1 MKSKSI
7 GHFVILALVL
17 NLIVAGAQ
25 SPLLALQAEE
35 VPRQER
41 ATSPTDAAE
50 VVAEEEGT
58 GLWVIQLAEPSLA
71 TYTGRIAGLAPTSPR
86 VTGERKLDV
95 RAPASVAYRNFLA
108 GRQNEVRAQMNQVLN
123 RPVEVQFQYLNVIN
137 GLAVR
142 VSAAEAARLAELP
155 GVAAVYRD
163 TLRELDTDVS
173 HDLIRSA
180 AIWDGDTGKSM
191 ATRGEGVIVGMLDTG
206 VNPDHPSFAATDG
219 DGYTHTNP
227 YGSGNFVGVCDPGAP
242 NHEDICN
249 DKLIGAWNFH
259 PNSPS
264 AQDWHDHG
272 SHVGSIIAGNR
283 HEAVFTVGTD
293 EFTRTIQG
301 VAPRAN
307 VISYLV
313 CFPTCP
319 ATSSVAAVDQ
329 AITDG
334 VDVLNYSISGADNP
348 WNDIVDLAF
357 LEGFNA
363 GIFIA
368 ASAGN
373 DGPGASTVAKTGP
386 WNASVAASTHS
397 RIIANTLDAT
407 EPAPVPP
414 GLVGMGA
421 VPGTGP
427 AIVADIEA
435 EIRYAGLVD
444 PGNERGCNAFPPGA
458 FAASMALIQRGD
470 CTFAVKVNNATAAG
484 ASAVVV
490 FNHQGGPPITMGG
503 LEGTAIP
510 AVFIDRGNG
519 NELRDFI
526 VANAPT
532 PTSARINAGA
542 SVVINDDW
550 QDIMAGFSSRGPSQ
564 FEMLA
569 PTFTA
574 PGVNI
579 LAAGAAAPGDPVRYV
594 FMQGTSFSSPHGA
607 GAGALMTALHPNWT
621 PAEIR
626 SALASSAD
634 QDGILKED
642 AETPA
647 DPFDM
652 GSGRLNLDKAGR
664 VGLVLDETHANF
676 VAANPATGGDPKT
689 LNLPAMVNMECVG
702 TCTWTRTLK
711 SVATVAATYNAVVDA
726 PPGMTVTVT
735 PSTFTLVPGTLNGA
749 TQEVAITVDVS
760 GLPEGDW
767 AFAEV
772 RFETDAHHPNHGDFV
787 QLAEA
792 TDPVTA
798 WNERAIDLSD
808 YAGQDVC
815 LAFVYKG
822 FDAHDWRV
830 DDVLVESDDGVHID
844 ESFTDTEF
852 PPPGWA
858 RYNLDGLDTQWVR
871 TTSLPNTPP
880 AAALHGFSTAG
891 GVVQD
896 GWLVTPQFTLG
907 DNGSLRYFDRTTF
920 PAWYMY
926 SGVWIS
932 TGSCDPAPAD
942 GDPIAPVHYPIA
954 VIPVTEAPAMT
965 LDPEEITSV
974 QGTDEIVTHILTIG
988 NVGGADLL
996 WNVVE
1001 DEPELTPFGQAT
1013 PVSTV
1018 DVAPQLTTIG
1028 DAGLAGNRNLAEEV
1042 GTVAEPE
1049 APPVPESTVTITHS
1063 ASQAIM
1069 AGNSVACSPDGGFTT
1084 TENGYLRTFTLED
1097 FGIFS
1102 DFDVTQVSFGI
1113 ESLSGV
1119 PQTLT
1124 VNLFTL
1130 DAMPFTYANMTL
1142 IGSASATFSPQ
1153 SLTIVSVPVTGNV
1166 PAGATLVVEVD
1177 APHGGGAGGFFIGSN
1192 NAGQSAPSYLRSA
1205 SCGLPEP
1212 TDTAAI
1218 GFPNMHIVMN
1228 VTGFAEP
1235 PACDAPGGTPWVDVS
1250 PLSGTVPAG
1259 GMQEV
1264 SVTFD
1269 STGMTM
1275 GEHSA
1280 NLCLESN
1287 DPARPFTV
1295 VPLTL
1300 IVEEVPAIEV
1310 SPESLAA
1317 TLPVDGMTSQA
1328 LTISNVGEG
1337 ILEWDI
1343 DEAEAGPDS
1352 TILNVGVLYDNG
1364 PLVTH
1369 PGAGPGGADHSTVQN
1384 VTLGM
1389 TLLGANVSVSANA
1402 RIADDFTVTEA
1413 GGWDVETIT
1422 FYAYQTGS
1430 GTGSTL
1436 NQVNYQVWDGPP
1448 NVAGSNVVFGDST
1461 TNRMEST
1468 DWSNIYRVSETTVNT
1483 QRPVMRIVAGG
1494 GFHLPPGTYWLDWQL
1509 GGTLASG
1516 PWQPPI
1522 TILGQTTTGNAL
1534 QFFDGGWQA
1543 LLDGGT
1549 NTPQGVP
1556 FTIEGMLADPH
1567 PCDTPTDIPWL
1578 SVSPTS
1584 GTTAAGESSEV
1595 TVTFD
1600 ATGLAAGTYEAQ
1612 LCVNSNDPAN
1622 PRVTVP
1628 VTLEVLDV
1636 PMFEKRVNAAGD
1648 LYIDTEGNE
1657 WIPDQRYVA
1666 GDWGYTNRNAPRQ
1679 HTNRMI
1685 GGTDDPEKY
1694 QTARQ
1699 NPGEFRF
1706 DNLPPGTYEVKLL
1719 FAEISNRQPGSR
1731 VFDVI
1736 INDQVVLPAYDIAAR
1751 VGNFHADE
1759 YTFVATVG
1767 ADGRLSIRFFGRQG
1781 APPIINAFAVL
1792 QQQ

>member
-7 GHFVILALVL
+7 VRFVVLALAL
-17 NLIVAGAQ
+17 NLIFTGAR

-35 VPRQER
+35 VPRQE
-41 ATSPTDAAE
+41 S
-50 VVAEEEGT
+50 VEEST
-58 GLWVIQLAEPSLA
+58 GLWVVQLAEPSLA
-71 TYTGRIAGLAPTSPR
+71 TYPGNINGLAATTPQ
-86 VTGERKLDV
+86 VTGARKLDV
-95 RAPASVAYRNFLA
+95 NAPASIAYRSFLA
-108 GRQNEVRAQMNQVLN
+108 SRQNEFRGQMNQVLN

-142 VSAAEAARLAELP
+142 VSADEAARLAELP
-155 GVAAVYRD
+155 QVVAVYRD
-163 TLRELDTDVS
+163 TLRHLDTDVS
-173 HDLIRSA
+173 HDLIGSA
-180 AIWDGDTGKSM
+180 AIWDGETGKSM
-191 ATRGEGVIVGMLDTG
+191 ATRGEGIIVGMLDTG

-264 AQDWHDHG
+264 AQDWNDHG
-272 SHVGSIIAGNR
+272 SHVGSTIAGNK
-283 HEAVFTVGTD
+283 HEAVFAVGPD
-293 EFTRTIQG
+293 VFTRTIQG

-319 ATSSVAAVDQ
+319 ETSSVAAVDQ
-329 AITDG
+329 AVADG
-334 VDVLNYSISGADNP
+334 VDVLNYSITGVDNP
-348 WNDIVDLAF
+348 WNDLVDLAF

-373 DGPGASTVAKTGP
+373 DGPGAGTVAKTGP
-386 WNASVAASTHS
+386 WNASVAASTHN

-414 GLVGMGA
+414 TLVGMGA

-444 PGNERGCNAFPPGA
+444 PGNERGCNAFPPGS
-458 FAASMALIQRGD
+458 FIGSMALIQRGD

-484 ASAVVV
+484 AGSVVV
-490 FNHQGGPPITMGG
+490 FNHLGGPPITMGG
-503 LEGTAIP
+503 LEGTVIP

-532 PTSARINAGA
+532 PSSARINAGA
-542 SVVINDDW
+542 SVVTNDEW

-579 LAAGAAAPGDPVRYV
+579 LAAGAALPGEPVRYV
-594 FMQGTSFSSPHGA
+594 FLQGTSLASPHGA
-607 GAGALMTALHPNWT
+607 GSGALMVALHPNWT

-634 QDGILKED
+634 RHTILKED

-664 VGLVLDETHANF
+664 VGLVLDETYANF
-676 VAANPATGGDPKT
+676 VAANPALGGDPKT
-689 LNLPAMVNMECVG
+689 LNIPGMVNMECVD

-711 SVATVAATYNAVVDA
+711 SVATVAATYTAVVAA
-726 PPGMTVTVT
+726 PPGMSVTVT
-735 PSTFTLVPGTLNGA
+735 PSSFTLVPGTQNGA
-749 TQEVAITVDVS
+749 TQQVEITADVS
-760 GLPEGDW
+760 GLPEGAW

-772 RFETDAHHPNHGDFV
+772 RFETDARHPNHGDFV

-792 TDPVTA
+792 SDLMEGWAQHTL
-798 WNERAIDLSD
+798 DLSA

-815 LAFVYKG
+815 LAFAYKG
-822 FDAHDWRV
+822 FDAHNWAV
-830 DDVLVESDDGVHID
+830 DDILVTSDAGTHID
-844 ESFTDTEF
+844 ESFTATEF
-852 PPPGWA
+852 PPPGWT
-858 RYNLDGLDTQWVR
+858 RHDFDGVGQQWLR
-871 TTSLPNTPP
+871 TTATFNTSP
-880 AAALHGFSTAG
+880 ASARHAFSTVG

-907 DNGSLRYFDRTTF
+907 DNGSLTFFDHTGF

-932 TGSCDPAPAD
+932 TGSCDPTPGA
-942 GDPIAPVHYPIA
+942 GEPIAPVHYPIA
-954 VIPVTEAPAMT
+954 VIPVAEAPAMT

-974 QGTDEIVTHILTIG
+974 QGVDEIVTHILTIG

-1001 DEPELTPFGQAT
+1001 DEPELTPFGRTTQVT
-1013 PVSTV
+1013 TI
-1018 DVAPQLTTIG
+1018 DVPSQLTTIG
-1028 DAGLAGNRNLAEEV
+1028 DVTLSSNRNLDAEV
-1042 GTVAEPE
+1042 GAIAEPE
-1049 APPVPESTVTITHS
+1049 APPAPESSVTITHS
-1063 ASQAIM
+1063 ASQAVV

-1119 PQTLT
+1119 PQTMT

-1130 DAMPFTYANMTL
+1130 DAMPFIYANMTL
-1142 IGSASATFSPQ
+1142 IGTASATFNPQ
-1153 SLTIVSVPVTGNV
+1153 ALTIVTVPVTGNV

-1177 APHGGGAGGFFIGSN
+1177 APNMSGVGGFFIGSN
-1192 NAGQSAPSYLRSA
+1192 SAGQTAPSYLRSA

-1212 TDTAAI
+1212 RDVATI

-1235 PACDAPGGTPWVDVS
+1235 PACDVPTGTPWVDVT
-1250 PLSGTVPAG
+1250 PLSGTVSPG
-1259 GMQEV
+1259 TEQEV

-1269 STGMTM
+1269 STGLTM
-1275 GEHSA
+1275 GEHTA

-1287 DPARPFTV
+1287 DPARPFAV

-1300 IVEEVPAIEV
+1300 IVEQIPAIEV

-1317 TLPVDGMTSQA
+1317 TQPANTVTSQ
-1328 LTISNVGEG
+1328 TVSISNVGEG
-1337 ILEWDI
+1337 ILDWHIE
-1343 DEAEAGPDS
+1343 EAEPEGM
-1352 TILNVGVLYDNG
+1352 VLSDN
-1364 PLVTH
+1364 PLRTV
-1369 PGAGPGGADHSTVQN
+1369 PGDLPSVEDLMRDYESVP
-1384 VTLGM
+1384 L
-1389 TLLGANVSVSANA
+1389 ANV
-1402 RIADDFTVTEA
+1402 ILDGGFEA
-1413 GGWDVETIT
+1413 GTPNPFWDEGSTNFGTPLCTVGTCGTGGGTGPRTGSWWAWFGGINAVETG
-1422 FYAYQTGS
+1422 FVRQTVSLDTGAAELSFWLEIPAAS
-1430 GTGSTL
+1430 GTGNDFL
-1436 NQVNYQVWDGPP
+1436 NVSLGGAVIFSVTDADQASYATYSQVVVD
-1448 NVAGSNVVFGDST
+1448 VSAFAGGTHELSFDATVFGGGT
-1461 TNRMEST
+1461 TNFFV
-1468 DWSNIYRVSETTVNT
+1468 DD
-1483 QRPVMRIVAGG
+1483 VA
-1494 GFHLPPGTYWLDWQL
+1494 LDSQPP
-1509 GGTLASG
+1509 SG
-1516 PWQPPI
+1516 PCS
-1522 TILGQTTTGNAL
+1522 
-1534 QFFDGGWQA
+1534 
-1543 LLDGGT
+1543 
-1549 NTPQGVP
+1549 
-1556 FTIEGMLADPH
+1556 M
-1567 PCDTPTDIPWL
+1567 PTDVPWL
-1578 SVSPTS
+1578 SVAPAS
-1584 GTTAAGESSEV
+1584 GSTAAGESDEV

-1600 ATGLAAGTYEAQ
+1600 STGLVADTYEAL

-1622 PRVTVP
+1622 PLVEVP
-1628 VTLEVLDV
+1628 VTLEVLAE
-1636 PMFEKRVNAAGD
+1636 PMFQKLVNAGGG
-1648 LYIDTEGNE
+1648 LYIDGAGNE
-1657 WIPDQRYVA
+1657 WVPDQVYVA
-1666 GDWGYTNRNAPRQ
+1666 GDWGYTNHNAPRGQ
-1679 HTNRMI
+1679 TNRMI
-1685 GGTDDPEKY
+1685 AGTDDPVIY
-1694 QTARQ
+1694 QTVRQ
-1699 NPGEFRF
+1699 NPREFRF
-1706 DNLPPGTYEVKLL
+1706 DGLAPGTYEVRLL
-1719 FAEISNRQPGSR
+1719 FAEIQNRQVGTR

-1736 INDQVVLPAYDIAAR
+1736 INDQVVLPAYDITAR

-1759 YTFVATVG
+1759 HSFMVTVG
-1767 ADGRLSIRFFGRQG
+1767 ASGQLSIRFFGRQG
-1781 APPIINAFAVL
+1781 APPIINALGVI
-1792 QQQ
+1792 QQP